1 MHFGRRGRPTDYRP
15 KTLSDYKANQPQEYV
30 ELGKLQPDLM
40 DEELVAKRANQ
51 DRVKEFSQQLRKI
64 NTEQMRAQQIQNNKY
79 RGSVGS
85 GAAKGTKGAKIG
97 ALAGAAGGGRASGS
111 GRANGQGGKGGK
123 GRRSSAG
130 PRRRNGA
137 EVNGTEEKSSREKA
151 IEFARKV
158 PKPKVNKAAKAKA
171 AAFNEAGGGGFG
183 STGARLQ
190 EDVGALGG
198 GKQRRPGRRAT
209 DSGSGTAPAV
219 IAGAVSPCG
228 GEGEKM
234 SALDELELKH
244 DQARADVEA
253 IRREF
258 GL

>member
-1 MHFGRRGRPTDYRP
+1 M
-15 KTLSDYKANQPQEYV
+15 
-30 ELGKLQPDLM
+30 
-40 DEELVAKRANQ
+40 
-51 DRVKEFSQQLRKI
+51 
-64 NTEQMRAQQIQNNKY
+64 
-79 RGSVGS
+79 
-85 GAAKGTKGAKIG
+85 
-97 ALAGAAGGGRASGS
+97 
-111 GRANGQGGKGGK
+111 
-123 GRRSSAG
+123 
-130 PRRRNGA
+130 
-137 EVNGTEEKSSREKA
+137 NGTEEKSSREKA

-171 AAFNEAGGGGFG
+171 MASNEASNGASNGGGFG

-190 EDVGALGG
+190 GDARALNG

-209 DSGSGTAPAV
+209 AV

-228 GEGEKM
+228 GEGGEKM

>member
-1 MHFGRRGRPTDYRP
+1 M
-15 KTLSDYKANQPQEYV
+15 
-30 ELGKLQPDLM
+30 
-40 DEELVAKRANQ
+40 AKRANQ

-64 NTEQMRAQQIQNNKY
+64 NTDQMRAQQIQNNKY

-85 GAAKGTKGAKIG
+85 GAAKGTKGTKGAMG

-111 GRANGQGGKGGK
+111 GRANGPGGKGGK

-171 AAFNEAGGGGFG
+171 MASNEASNGASNGGGFG

-190 EDVGALGG
+190 GDARALNG

-209 DSGSGTAPAV
+209 DSGSGSAPAV

-228 GEGEKM
+228 GEGGEKM